1 VYDFLQ
7 NNSLYLVLAISL
19 MGWAGIF
26 FYLKRLGSKIS
37 RLEKQD
43 KS

>member
-1 VYDFLQ
+1 MYQFLQ
-7 NNSLYLVLAISL
+7 DNSLYLVLAISL

-26 FYLKRLGSKIS
+26 FYLKRLGARIS

>member
-1 VYDFLQ
+1 VYEFLQ
-7 NNSLYLVLAISL
+7 SNALYLVLGISL

-26 FYLKRLGSKIS
+26 FYLKRLGARID

-43 KS
+43 TP

>member
-7 NNSLYLVLAISL
+7 NNSLYLVLGISL

-26 FYLKRLGSKIS
+26 IYLKRLGA
-37 RLEKQD
+37 RLNQLEKQD

>member
-1 VYDFLQ
+1 
-7 NNSLYLVLAISL
+7 

-26 FYLKRLGSKIS
+26 IYLKRLGSRIG